1 MRDSESG
8 GSSHA
13 RWTRSAAR
21 IDGRCR
27 VSCTVL
33 LVALGIASSIG
44 ARDAR
49 GDGWP
54 MYNHDARGTRA
65 SSRERILDRHSVKGL
80 HVKWSFPTIG
90 VVNGTPVVQG
100 DRVYAGDGTGMVYA
114 LDRRGRLRWQTQ
126 LPGVI
131 TASALIIRDVV
142 VIGDLLGNLYGLAQ
156 RDGRVR
162 WAMRPDPHPVASLYG
177 SGTDVDGDVVIGVSS
192 NEETVAADPLYPC
205 CSTRGSVLRIDPENG
220 RIKWQTFMVS
230 DAERAAGASGA
241 SVWSTPAFD
250 DTSGTIYVTT
260 GNNFSE
266 PSTTTSDAVIALD
279 ARTGAF
285 RWVNQ
290 RYPDDT
296 WTMRFPATPP
306 HPDYDFGDSPQLYQL
321 PDGRQVVGAGQKSG
335 FYHVLDAATGQ
346 AVQQIQVEP
355 GGPLGGLFA
364 DTAVAG
370 GVVYANGIN
379 WPGGFGTPP
388 VAGDLVAIAGD
399 GSRELWRFTTPQA
412 PDLSGVATAAGVVY
426 FQSDFAKALFA
437 LDAGTGALLAQVV
450 IGGSVSGPSI
460 ADGQIYIGIGD
471 TFTVGPTGP
480 GAITALGL

>member
-1 MRDSESG
+1 MPR
-8 GSSHA
+8 
-13 RWTRSAAR
+13 
-21 IDGRCR
+21 R
-27 VSCTVL
+27 VTCLVL
-33 LVALGIASSIG
+33 LLVLGIASSIWT
-44 ARDAR
+44 RDAAA
-49 GDGWP
+49 DDWP
-54 MYNHDARGTRA
+54 MYNHDARGTREN
-65 SSRERILDRHSVKGL
+65 SQEHILDRNSVGGL
-80 HVKWSFPTIG
+80 HIKWSFPTIG

-100 DRVYAGDGTGMVYA
+100 NRVYAGDGTGMFYA
-114 LDRRGRLRWQTQ
+114 LDRSGRLRWQTQ
-126 LPGVI
+126 LPAII
-131 TASALIIRDVV
+131 TASALVIGDVI

-177 SGTDVDGDVVIGVSS
+177 SATEVDGDVVIGVSS

-205 CSTRGSVLRIDPENG
+205 CSTRGSVLRIDPRTG
-220 RIKWQTFMVS
+220 RVKWQTFMVS
-230 DAERAAGASGA
+230 DAERATGASGA
-241 SVWSTPAFD
+241 TVWSTPTFD
-250 DTSGTIYVTT
+250 ETSGTIYVTT

-266 PSTTTSDAVIALD
+266 PSTGTSDAVIALD
-279 ARTGAF
+279 AVTGAF

-296 WTMRFPATPP
+296 WTIRFPAEPP
-306 HPDYDFGDSPQLYQL
+306 HPDYDFGDSPQIYQL
-321 PDGRQVVGAGQKSG
+321 ADGRRVVGAGQKSG
-335 FYHVLDAATGQ
+335 FYHVLDARTGETIHQ
-346 AVQQIQVEP
+346 VQVEP

-364 DTAVAG
+364 DSAVSH

-388 VAGDLVAIAGD
+388 VAGDLIAIAGD
-399 GSRELWRFTTPQA
+399 GSRELWRFTTPHA

-426 FQSDFAKALFA
+426 FQSDFTGLLFA
-437 LDAGTGALLAQVV
+437 LDAESGALLAKVA

-460 ADGQIYIGIGD
+460 ADGQVYVGIGD